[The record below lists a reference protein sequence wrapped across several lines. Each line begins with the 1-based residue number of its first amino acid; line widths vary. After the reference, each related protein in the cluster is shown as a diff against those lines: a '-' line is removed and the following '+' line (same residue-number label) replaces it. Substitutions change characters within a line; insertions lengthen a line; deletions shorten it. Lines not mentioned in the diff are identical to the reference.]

1 MIWDLPMNLYPKYA
15 YRSLKPSKPRI
26 MFQVGQ
32 SSCRYFVSCIMILF
46 SRVLSESFNLLQN
59 SPSRLWSSTLFH
71 SRAWP
76 AGPDRFESPCP
87 PSTVIMNKQ
96 SLFKEYI
103 QLLVNCI
110 YDSPRDQRSAEVHLG
125 TIVQTKKTT
134 SLSTR
139 SPIPSKPTSQYL
151 ESLSPPYTDFD
162 GPPPTP
168 HSSSPW
174 PTFWICTAAAL
185 NGKEIVLTH
194 APSTAPLAKSHS
206 VGEGTNQPTNQQSIK
221 QPTDN
226 QANKQAI
233 NSSRLSTNQPI
244 SNQSKRP
251 TNKQTISLSLSHQS
265 LSHYHNNLSL
275 TITPIS
281 LSLSLQSEAGYKL
294 PAGEE
299 DWGRRRFMGSRK
311 NKNRPLPMQLRRATA
326 LLVRSAIKEDE
337 KPVKD
342 SRRPSWWQASKKLV
356 KRVL

>member
-1 MIWDLPMNLYPKYA
+1 MIWDLHMNLYPKYA
-15 YRSLKPSKPRI
+15 CLSLKPSKPRI

-76 AGPDRFESPCP
+76 AGPDRFESPCL
-87 PSTVIMNKQ
+87 PSMEFVNKQ

-125 TIVQTKKTT
+125 TIEQTKKTT

-168 HSSSPW
+168 HSSSPP

-206 VGEGTNQPTNQQSIK
+206 VGEGTNQPTNKQTINQQSINQTSRQSNHLDY
-221 QPTDN
+221 QPTN
-226 QANKQAI
+226 QFPINQKGKQ
-233 NSSRLSTNQPI
+233 TN
-244 SNQSKRP
+244 N
-251 TNKQTISLSLSHQS
+251 QTISLSLSHQS
-265 LSHYHNNLSL
+265 LSHYHTNLSHYHTNLSHYHYNLSL
-275 TITPIS
+275 TITTI
-281 LSLSLQSEAGYKL
+281 
-294 PAGEE
+294 
-299 DWGRRRFMGSRK
+299 RIR
-311 NKNRPLPMQLRRATA
+311 
-326 LLVRSAIKEDE
+326 I
-337 KPVKD
+337 
-342 SRRPSWWQASKKLV
+342 
-356 KRVL
+356 